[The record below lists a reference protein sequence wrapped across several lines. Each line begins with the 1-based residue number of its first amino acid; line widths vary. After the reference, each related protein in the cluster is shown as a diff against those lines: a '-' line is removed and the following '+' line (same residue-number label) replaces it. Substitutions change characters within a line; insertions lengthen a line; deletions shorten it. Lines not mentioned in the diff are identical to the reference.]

1 MHFYN
6 EGVDEVSIEYKLD
19 GTVAIVTL
27 NRADKLNAL
36 TDAMYARMTALFTAF
51 QTDDSV
57 RAVIVSGAG
66 RAFCSGSDV
75 TAMANANPVAGRA
88 RMQTRHQMITA
99 IANLEKPVIAAVRGA
114 AVGIGFS
121 IAMACDLII
130 ASDNAKFS
138 QIFNKIGLI
147 PDGGSIYF
155 LTQRIGIARA
165 KDLVYTARMLPAEE
179 AREWG
184 IINRVVPDAALE
196 ASALALARELAGS
209 ATFALA
215 LAKKMFQAM
224 YVPTLETQ
232 LEQENL
238 CQGTAK
244 LTEDHLEGVTA
255 FKEKRAAVFKGR

>member
-1 MHFYN
+1 M
-6 EGVDEVSIEYKLD
+6 SIEYKLERN
-19 GTVAIVTL
+19 VAVVTL
-27 NRADKLNAL
+27 NRPDKLNAL
-36 TDAMYARMTALFTAF
+36 TDEMYNRLAELFTQF
-51 QTDDSV
+51 QSEDEV
-57 RAVIVSGAG
+57 RAVIITGAG

-75 TAMANANPVAGRA
+75 TTMVNTNLVAGRA
-88 RMQTRHQMITA
+88 RMQTRHAMINA
-99 IANLEKPVIAAVRGA
+99 IVNLEKPVIAAVRGV

-130 ASDNAKFS
+130 ASDTAKFS
-138 QIFNKIGLI
+138 QIFKKIGLI

-155 LTQRIGIARA
+155 LTQRIGLARA

-184 IINRVVPDAALE
+184 LINRVVPE
-196 ASALALARELAGS
+196 AELDTNALALAQELAAS
-209 ATFALA
+209 ATFAIA

-224 YVPTLETQ
+224 YVPTLETH

-238 CQGTAK
+238 CQGTVK
-244 LTEDHLEGVTA
+244 LTEDHLEGVAA

>member
-1 MHFYN
+1 MTTQIELRH
-6 EGVDEVSIEYKLD
+6 EGNI
-19 GTVAIVTL
+19 AIVTL
-27 NRADKLNAL
+27 NRPDKLNAMTDGMYNRL
-36 TDAMYARMTALFTAF
+36 TELFTAF
-51 QTDDSV
+51 QTDDNV
-57 RAVIVSGAG
+57 RAVILTGAG

-75 TAMANANPVAGRA
+75 TTMVNTNLVSGRA
-88 RMQTRHQMITA
+88 RMQTRHHMISA
-99 IANLEKPVIAAVRGA
+99 LNNLEKPVIAAVRGA

-130 ASDNAKFS
+130 ASDSAKFS
-138 QIFNKIGLI
+138 QIFKKIGLI

-155 LTQRIGIARA
+155 LVQRIGVARA
-165 KDLVYTARMLPAEE
+165 KELVYTARMLLAEE

-184 IINRVVPDAALE
+184 IINRVVPDAELE
-196 ASALALARELAGS
+196 SSVLALAQELAGS

-224 YVPTLETQ
+224 YVPTLETH

-244 LTEDHLEGVTA
+244 LTEDHLEGVAA

>member
-1 MHFYN
+1 LIFN
-6 EGVDEVSIEYKLD
+6 EGAHAVSIEYHRD
-19 GTVAIVTL
+19 GNVGIVTL
-27 NRADKLNAL
+27 NRPDKLNAL
-36 TDAMYARMTALFTAF
+36 TDEMYSRLTELFTQL

-57 RAVIVSGAG
+57 RTVIVTSAG

-75 TAMANANPVAGRA
+75 ANMVNADPVAARA
-88 RMQTRHQMITA
+88 RMQTRHAMITA
-99 IANLEKPVIAAVRGA
+99 IANLEKPVIAAVRGVA
-114 AVGIGFS
+114 AGIGFS
-121 IAMACDLII
+121 IAMACDLIV
-130 ASDNAKFS
+130 ASDTAKFS
-138 QIFNKIGLI
+138 QIFKKIGLV
-147 PDGGSIYF
+147 PDGGAVYF

-165 KDLVYTARMLPAEE
+165 KELVYTARMLPAEE

-184 IINRVVPDAALE
+184 LINRVVPDAELE
-196 ASALALARELAGS
+196 ANALALAQELAGS

-238 CQGTAK
+238 YQSTAK
-244 LTEDHLEGVTA
+244 LTEDHVEGVAA

>member
-1 MHFYN
+1 M
-6 EGVDEVSIEYKLD
+6 SIEYKLD
-19 GTVAIVTL
+19 GNVAIVTL
-27 NRADKLNAL
+27 KRPDKLNAM
-36 TDAMYARMTALFTAF
+36 TDEMYARTTELFTVF
-51 QTDDSV
+51 QTDDNV
-57 RAVIVSGAG
+57 RAVIITGAG

-75 TAMANANPVAGRA
+75 TAMVNTNLVAGRA
-88 RMQTRHQMITA
+88 RMQTRHQMINA
-99 IANLEKPVIAAVRGA
+99 IVNLEKPVIAAVRGA

-121 IAMACDLII
+121 MALACDLII

-138 QIFNKIGLI
+138 QIFKKIGLV
-147 PDGGSIYF
+147 PDGGSIFF

-184 IINRVVPDAALE
+184 IINRVVPDAELE
-196 ASALALARELAGS
+196 SSALALAQELAGS

-215 LAKKMFQAM
+215 LAKKMFQSM
-224 YVPTLETQ
+224 YVPTLETH

-244 LTEDHLEGVTA
+244 LTEDHLEGVAA
-255 FKEKRAAVFKGR
+255 FKEKRAAKFVGR

>member
-1 MHFYN
+1 M
-6 EGVDEVSIEYKLD
+6 SIEYKLERN
-19 GTVAIVTL
+19 VAVVTL
-27 NRADKLNAL
+27 NRPDKLNAL
-36 TDAMYARMTALFTAF
+36 TDEMYNRLAELFTQF
-51 QTDDSV
+51 QTEDEV
-57 RAVIVSGAG
+57 RAVIITGAG

-75 TAMANANPVAGRA
+75 TTMVNTNLVAGRA
-88 RMQTRHQMITA
+88 RMQTRHAMINA
-99 IANLEKPVIAAVRGA
+99 IVNLEKPVIAAVRGV

-130 ASDNAKFS
+130 ASDTAKFS
-138 QIFNKIGLI
+138 QIFKKIGLI

-155 LTQRIGIARA
+155 LTQRIGLARA

-184 IINRVVPDAALE
+184 LINRVVPEAELE
-196 ASALALARELAGS
+196 ANALALAQELAAS
-209 ATFALA
+209 ATFAIA

-224 YVPTLETQ
+224 YVPTLETH

-238 CQGTAK
+238 CQGTVK
-244 LTEDHLEGVTA
+244 LTEDHLEGVAA

>member
-1 MHFYN
+1 M
-6 EGVDEVSIEYKLD
+6 SIEYKLERN
-19 GTVAIVTL
+19 VAIVTL
-27 NRADKLNAL
+27 NRPDKLNAL
-36 TDAMYARMTALFTAF
+36 TDEMYNRLAELFTQF
-51 QTDDSV
+51 QTEDQV
-57 RAVIVSGAG
+57 RAVIIIGAG

-75 TAMANANPVAGRA
+75 TTMVNTNLVAGRA
-88 RMQTRHQMITA
+88 RMQTRHAMINA
-99 IANLEKPVIAAVRGA
+99 IVNLEKPVIAAVRGV

-130 ASDNAKFS
+130 ASDTAKFS
-138 QIFNKIGLI
+138 QIFKKIGLI

-155 LTQRIGIARA
+155 LTQRIGLARA

-184 IINRVVPDAALE
+184 LINRVVPDAELE
-196 ASALALARELAGS
+196 ANALALAQELAAS
-209 ATFALA
+209 ATFAIA

-224 YVPTLETQ
+224 YVPTLETH

-238 CQGTAK
+238 CQGTVK
-244 LTEDHLEGVTA
+244 LTEDHLEGVAA